1 MDLTQFRSKLVDSDD
16 ERAVPTGTGVGSVSW
31 ERVGNDN

>member
-1 MDLTQFRSKLVDSDD
+1 MDLTQLRSKLVDSDD

-31 ERVGNDN
+31 ERVEDNS